1 LRQLLAG
8 SLIFFCFCSV
18 AFTQGPRETRSIEP
32 VLTSPVANVQ
42 PASVPD
48 APSTHAKFWDRPNI
62 LLASGVAG
70 TTALDF
76 AATQRNL
83 SGPSGGTEYNPLARI
98 FTGSTPGRV
107 AYFSGAAASTVGL
120 SYLLHKLGHHKMERA
135 TLMIGIGCST
145 QGALYSFLHH

>member
-1 LRQLLAG
+1 LQKLLTG
-8 SLIFFCFCSV
+8 ILIFFFCSA
-18 AFTQGPRETRSIEP
+18 AFAQGPSEPIPGEP
-32 VLTSPVANVQ
+32 VPASPVVAVL

-48 APSTHAKFWDRPNI
+48 TPSAHTRFWDKRNI

-83 SGPSGGTEYNPLARI
+83 SGPSGGTEYNPLARV

-107 AYFSGAAASTVGL
+107 AYFSGAAAGTIGL
-120 SYLLHKLGHHKMERA
+120 SYLFHKTGHHRLERT

-145 QGALYSFLHH
+145 QGAVYSFLHH